1 MNTSTSRHI
10 YSSSCQSLILQFAV
24 WFALYIKR
32 LMWVWPVRPVVGALP
47 LYNALAS
54 RHLVLI
60 SRHCDEAKT
69 STSRV
74 LFKANLH
81 LSDPFRPGHSS
92 GCSRILYKSL
102 SRPRFQ
108 STTNTLPFEGDS
120 CRHNLPCHGAVPLF
134 FLSF

>member
-60 SRHCDEAKT
+60 SRHCDEVNT
-69 STSRV
+69 STTLV
-74 LFKANLH
+74 LFITYLH
-81 LSDPFRPGHSS
+81 LGGPGRPGRA
-92 GCSRILYKSL
+92 GGGGRG
-102 SRPRFQ
+102 RG
-108 STTNTLPFEGDS
+108 E
-120 CRHNLPCHGAVPLF
+120 
-134 FLSF
+134 